1 MRASRVL
8 LLILILLTLLF
19 VFDYSRGGIF
29 KIGTQIS
36 QLIILPAPVGN
47 IPTLDDHWFG
57 E

>member
-8 LLILILLTLLF
+8 LLVLIGLTLLF

-36 QLIILPAPVGN
+36 QLVILPAPVGN
-47 IPTLDDHWFG
+47 IPSLDDHWFG